1 MSCTD
6 NLRTAIRPEKTELE
20 LTGGPLSDIFD
31 RFFRY
36 VPQFT
41 LFAGSKYGAK
51 FQKVETYFTRG
62 TQDSVKVEG
71 LISAPDVLPD
81 GRFVVSVEGEEE
93 FSLVRWQ
100 SSQCVFYITQVY
112 IEDKKKTAIKD
123 EDAVMYS
130 DRKTVLLETQ
140 RSLLSVIQ
148 DWKLSCVHH
157 RCLV

>member
-100 SSQCVFYITQVY
+100 SSQCVLHY
-112 IEDKKKTAIKD
+112 AG
-123 EDAVMYS
+123 
-130 DRKTVLLETQ
+130 
-140 RSLLSVIQ
+140 
-148 DWKLSCVHH
+148 VH
-157 RCLV
+157 